1 MPLYG
6 ATIALSAFLLFQ
18 IQPIVAK
25 MILPWFG
32 GSAAV
37 WTTTLMFFQLALL
50 AGYVY
55 SYCSVRYLKPKTQ
68 AALHLGLLAASLLF
82 LPAIP
87 PPSWKPGGG
96 GDPTL
101 GIVRVLAGTVGLP
114 YFILSTTGPLL
125 QAWYAAS
132 RPGAIP
138 YRLFALSN
146 AGSMLALIT
155 FPVVVEPYLSTR
167 AQGWIW
173 SGSYALFAVLC
184 GFVAARGQRIGDV
197 VTPGPADAACDDA
210 ASGPPSWRRQ
220 ILWIALPACASAL
233 LLAVTNHMTQNI
245 APFPFIWVLTLAL
258 YLASF
263 ILCFES
269 DRFYLRALFL
279 PLLAIVLLAMAVGTY
294 YTLTRSDNKWTWSQD
309 GNLNIKLAFPLFSV
323 GLFVCCMVCHGEL
336 ARLKPHPRYLTKY
349 YLTLALGG
357 AIGGLFVAV
366 LAPRVFNSYL
376 ELPIAMVLCAALAA
390 IAVWRRI
397 PRIGLRS
404 TAVAFTVFLAI
415 YLAYHETA
423 DRHRFVASTRNFY
436 GLLRIMDMREQG
448 ETLGLRKLVNGT
460 IIHGAQLLDPDS
472 RRLPTSYYG
481 LTSGVGR
488 AISLYQPRPHMKVGV
503 VGLGAGVLASYCRA
517 GDVFRFYEINPL
529 DVEVANRYFT
539 FLKDCP
545 GDCKVSLGDARLVLE
560 RQPPQEFDVLAVDAF
575 SSDAIPVHL
584 LTRQAFR
591 LFVRHLKPDGIL
603 AVHVSNRYLD
613 LVPIVARNSEEL
625 QRFAFEVDDIAGD
638 FLSDS
643 DWMLVT
649 PDTRAFSSLASKGVS
664 IIRRGAPGKLRTWTD
679 DFSNLYQILR

>member
-1 MPLYG
+1 MLLYG

-55 SYCSVRYLKPKTQ
+55 SYCSIRYLKPKTQ
-68 AALHLGLLAASLLF
+68 AAVHLGLLAVSLLF

-87 PPSWKPGGG
+87 PPSWKPAGG

-101 GIVRVLAGTVGLP
+101 GIVLVLAGTVGLP
-114 YFILSTTGPLL
+114 YFMLSTTGPLL

-155 FPVVVEPYLSTR
+155 FPVVVEPYLSSR
-167 AQGWIW
+167 VQGWVW
-173 SGSYALFAVLC
+173 SGAYAAFAILC
-184 GFVAARGQRIGDV
+184 GFVAVRASKPGEV
-197 VTPGPADAACDDA
+197 VTPDAVIDDA
-210 ASGPPSWRRQ
+210 PAGPPSWRRQ
-220 ILWIALPACASAL
+220 LLWIGLPACASAL

-258 YLASF
+258 YLTTF

-269 DRFYLRALFL
+269 ERFYLRAVFL
-279 PLLAIVLLAMAVGTY
+279 PLLTIVLLAMAAATY
-294 YTLTRSDNKWTWSQD
+294 YTLSRSDGKWTWSQD

-336 ARLKPHPRYLTKY
+336 SRLKPHPKYLTKY

-366 LAPRVFNSYL
+366 VAPRVFSSYL
-376 ELPIAMVLCAALAA
+376 ELPIAMVLCAALAT
-390 IAVWRRI
+390 IAVWRRL
-397 PRIGLRS
+397 PNIGLRS
-404 TAVAFTVFLAI
+404 AAVAFTVFLAV
-415 YLAYHETA
+415 YLAFHENA
-423 DRHRFVASTRNFY
+423 DRRRFVASARNFY

-472 RRLPTSYYG
+472 RRMATSYYG

-488 AISLYQPRPHMKVGV
+488 AISLQPARPNMRVGV

-529 DVEVANRYFT
+529 DKEIANRYFT

-545 GDCKVSLGDARLVLE
+545 GDCKVLLGDARLTLE

-584 LTRQAFR
+584 LTRQAFQV
-591 LFVRHLKPDGIL
+591 FVRHLKPDGIL
-603 AVHVSNRYLD
+603 AIHVSNRYLD
-613 LVPIVARNSEEL
+613 LVPIVARNSEEV
-625 QRFAFEVDDIAGD
+625 QRLAFEIDDVAGD

-649 PDTRAFSSLASKGVS
+649 PDTHLFSKLAFQGVS
-664 IIRRGAPGKLRTWTD
+664 IVRRGAPRRLRTWTD